1 MGIIHNNNYVGTL
14 DSFCIIIIYII
25 TYKYRLYT
33 EVKVS
38 TGFIKPR
45 AEGTRFD
52 KSVET
57 VPVTWQTSGSSSTP
71 V

>member
-1 MGIIHNNNYVGTL
+1 M
-14 DSFCIIIIYII
+14 IYILHVHV
-25 TYKYRLYT
+25 YNKYRLYT

-57 VPVTWQTSGSSSTP
+57 IPRCITVFYDEMHAKYSN
-71 V
+71 